1 MEYLNLNSN
10 PIEILPKDFTSLP
23 NLKNLLLA
31 NTRLSKLPSS
41 IEKMNLEEL
50 DISNTPWEL
59 MAEILP
65 QANEDVQ
72 NEPLKEEENE
82 TKIKKSQTGCF
93 NVVILLVLALGSMA
107 AYFILS

>member
-1 MEYLNLNSN
+1 LEYLNLNNN

-31 NTRLSKLPSS
+31 KTRLSKLPFL

-65 QANEDVQ
+65 QTSEDVQ
-72 NEPLKEEENE
+72 NEPKREEKNE
-82 TKIKKSQTGCF
+82 GIIKKPKTGCF
-93 NVVILLVLALGSMA
+93 NVVILFILALGSMA
-107 AYFILS
+107 TYFVLS